1 MNLNGHA
8 ANWLLQGPR
17 AEAGA
22 QPGVAGIR
30 GRRWDLGVFGAAR
43 VDAGGVSALCACSFL
58 LPGSLRTLLGP
69 LGPFTWGKREL
80 SLSLHPSGGGSR
92 GCSVPGPPARAGIE
106 GRGPGGGEPHRSL
119 RGTAGETGGSP
130 AQGPHQLPP
139 FSPGCS
145 LGVKCSACGGGGGC
159 GVAWFARFPAILL
172 GAPWPSSGHLDLP
185 PAEHL
190 LLCCL

>member
-1 MNLNGHA
+1 MG
-8 ANWLLQGPR
+8 
-17 AEAGA
+17 
-22 QPGVAGIR
+22 GIR

-58 LPGSLRTLLGP
+58 LPGSLRTLLGL

-92 GCSVPGPPARAGIE
+92 GCSVPGPPARAGTE
-106 GRGPGGGEPHRSL
+106 GRGPGGGEPLRSL
-119 RGTAGETGGSP
+119 RGTAGETAGSP

-145 LGVKCSACGGGGGC
+145 LGVKCSACGGVVGWPGLL
-159 GVAWFARFPAILL
+159 AFP
-172 GAPWPSSGHLDLP
+172 PSSSELRGPRQSGHSDLP
-185 PAEHL
+185 PAEHV